1 MITMKKNRD
10 MAKTRKNKILAVS
23 ISIALVASL
32 MVTVPVF
39 ATPDELA
46 SLQEQKKEEES
57 KKQQAEEEKSELES
71 YLEEVNKTTAS
82 LAAQAA
88 DIQAEGKKKSVEIS
102 QTEEELDKAT
112 KEAKAQYLNM
122 KRRIKLIYEK
132 GKDSYLESILS
143 AGSITEL
150 LNRVNY
156 ISEIYSFDNSLLQNY
171 NAKVDDIQKMK
182 LKLEEDK
189 KTLEVLEAQ
198 AASQMVVAQNSIED
212 TKRRIL
218 AYLESIAA
226 STERIQGIEADI
238 IAQGKDVGTGGNDD
252 LDRIRDQLNT
262 GAGQTTELSI
272 VQGNAI
278 KVSDEE
284 LDMMAA
290 MIYCEAGAEGF
301 EEMVGVASVICNRIK
316 DSRYPDTVYSVLW
329 QSGQFA
335 PTWTGTY
342 EVALARGVPD
352 ICYEAARKA
361 LSGYSNVG
369 NSIGFLLAST
379 GIEGIVIGKI
389 VFFYV

>member
-10 MAKTRKNKILAVS
+10 MAKTRKNKILTVS

-301 EEMVGVASVICNRIK
+301 E
-316 DSRYPDTVYSVLW
+316 
-329 QSGQFA
+329 
-335 PTWTGTY
+335 
-342 EVALARGVPD
+342 
-352 ICYEAARKA
+352 
-361 LSGYSNVG
+361 
-369 NSIGFLLAST
+369 
-379 GIEGIVIGKI
+379 
-389 VFFYV
+389 